1 MSGKPQSDR
10 QSKSP
15 RSTASDRRLVTSV
28 ILACFAV
35 AALSLLILQRPA
47 PPQPAPAVPR
57 QWVTTPLPPPP
68 PPSPPPGLAE
78 VRRRWKQRQAMRAR
92 LEDARSLRRFT
103 RECIASGDPLT
114 AYLTLKE
121 YLRTHPA
128 EPPVLDALGRVQL
141 HLGLATG
148 AERTYRQIIG
158 EDPQGAQGYIGL
170 SRALV
175 MQERWQEA
183 THLLESAWNAV
194 PTASIRER
202 LALVQEWEQRGDL
215 PRALQAVQELDRA
228 APDTPDVT
236 MTLAR
241 ILFKLQR
248 LAEARQELETLIRA
262 QPDNAPAHAL
272 LGSILMNP
280 LLAERDFA
288 RAEESLLIAVQAHPD
303 DMTSLS
309 RLGQLYME
317 QGRMPQAANV
327 YTRMLQRAPNLPDA
341 RMQLAKAY
349 ALMGNPAGSREQTLL
364 ARRPLANRLEEE
376 RLTIRR
382 DQRPSDANARL
393 TLARYYLQIG
403 DTMKAMAEVQAA
415 ALLQPQSEQ
424 ARREFRTLYARLG
437 ITPPDLPDP

>member
-1 MSGKPQSDR
+1 MSMKPRADKQGAPSR
-10 QSKSP
+10 P
-15 RSTASDRRLVTSV
+15 VTADRRLATVL

-35 AALSLLILQRPA
+35 ASLSLLIMRRPA
-47 PPQPAPAVPR
+47 PAPPAPDVPR
-57 QWVTTPLPPPP
+57 QWTTSPLLPPPP
-68 PPSPPPGLAE
+68 PAPPPGPAE
-78 VRRRWKQRQAMRAR
+78 VRGQWKQRQAARAR

-103 RECIASGDPLT
+103 RECIAAGDPLT
-114 AYLTLKE
+114 AYLTLQE

-141 HLGLATG
+141 HLGLAIR
-148 AERTYRQIIG
+148 AERTYQQII
-158 EDPQGAQGYIGL
+158 EQDPQGARGYIGL

-175 MQERWQEA
+175 IQERRQEA
-183 THLLESAWNAV
+183 TQLLERAWNAV
-194 PTASIRER
+194 PAASIRER
-202 LALVQEWEQRGDL
+202 LALVQEWEERGDL

-248 LAEARQELETLIRA
+248 LPEARQELEALIRV
-262 QPDNAPAHAL
+262 QQDNAPAHAL
-272 LGSILMNP
+272 LGAVLMNP
-280 LLAERDFA
+280 LLTERDPA
-288 RAEESLLIAVQAHPD
+288 RAETSLLIAVQARPD
-303 DMTSLS
+303 DLASLS

-317 QGRMPQAANV
+317 QGQRLKAANV

-376 RLTIRR
+376 RLAVRR
-382 DQRPSDANARL
+382 DQRPSDAHARL
-393 TLARYYLQIG
+393 ALARYYHRIG
-403 DTMKAMAEVQAA
+403 DYTRAMAEVQAA
-415 ALLQPQSEQ
+415 VLLQPQSAQ
-424 ARREFRTLYARLG
+424 TRREFHTLYARLG
-437 ITPPDLPDP
+437 ITPPRLPEF